1 MIKGLLILLIFQ
13 CIGEAIKAY
22 SGVILPGPVIG
33 MLLLF
38 FALCLRRSVPDSVG
52 QASGSLIK
60 LLPLLFMPASAGLF
74 FLDARFDNQW
84 PAIIGAIVIG
94 TLLSLWFNGWLMKR
108 LIKS

>member
-1 MIKGLLILLIFQ
+1 MIKGMLVLLVFQ
-13 CIGEAIKAY
+13 CIGEAIKTY
-22 SGVILPGPVIG
+22 TGVILPGPVIG

-38 FALCLRRSVPDSVG
+38 LSLCLWRGVPSSVT

-74 FLDARFDNQW
+74 FLDSRFDNQW

-94 TLLSLWFNGWLMKR
+94 TLLSLLFNGWLMKR
-108 LIKS
+108 LVK